1 MSEPKTPLELSNH
14 IKDRSAKLFEVRR
27 IAKALG
33 DIADGTETNTLRTI
47 VRSVSLSLNDLASEN
62 SDNYWDICKLI
73 DMLEKGVL
81 EETADVEEDLPFVT
95 PDEGGDSE

>member
-1 MSEPKTPLELSNH
+1 MSEIKTPLELSNH

-33 DIADGTETNTLRTI
+33 DVADGTETNTLRTI
-47 VRSVSLSLNDLASEN
+47 VRSLSVSLNELASEN
-62 SDNYWDICKLI
+62 SDNYWDVCKLI

-95 PDEGGDSE
+95 PTEEVEA

>member
-1 MSEPKTPLELSNH
+1 MSEIKTPLELSNH

-33 DIADGTETNTLRTI
+33 DVADGTETNTLRTI
-47 VRSVSLSLNDLASEN
+47 VRSLSVSLNELASEN
-62 SDNYWDICKLI
+62 SDNYWDVCKLI
-73 DMLEKGVL
+73 DMLEKGVM

-95 PDEGGDSE
+95 PTEEVEA